1 MDARAV
7 LAVTYP
13 HINLIRRM
21 ETRHQ
26 ESVIKKASSRKHHE
40 ESIIMNTAQ
49 KHRIPKSRDGS
60 AHERIDVDTR
70 AGMPHRIHYRRSTDT
85 VRNIDDTWVYRSR
98 WWAREEERR
107 YFKLRCER
115 WVLIVFVSDNAWYVD
130 RRWD

>member
-1 MDARAV
+1 
-7 LAVTYP
+7 
-13 HINLIRRM
+13 
-21 ETRHQ
+21 
-26 ESVIKKASSRKHHE
+26 
-40 ESIIMNTAQ
+40 MNTAQ

-115 WVLIVFVSDNAWYVD
+115 WVLIVFVSDNGWYVD